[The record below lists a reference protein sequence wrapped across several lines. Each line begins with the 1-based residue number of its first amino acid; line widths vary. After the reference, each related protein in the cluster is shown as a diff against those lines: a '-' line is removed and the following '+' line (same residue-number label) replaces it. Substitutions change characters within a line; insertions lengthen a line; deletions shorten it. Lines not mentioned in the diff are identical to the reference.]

1 MDRWILAF
9 DKALRT
15 LSKYAVSIRPHPDAH
30 IIENTLSDKECKHAA
45 GLMRVNHC
53 GEVCAQALYQGQAM
67 MAKSADLRMA
77 LAQSAKEEEEHLA
90 WTKERVE
97 ALGSHTSILNPV
109 WYVGALSLGIL
120 AGRVGDKWNL
130 AFLEE
135 TEKQVG
141 AHLKIHLQSLPPQD
155 AKSLAIVQ
163 QMYIDE
169 MQHADMAQRLGAA
182 KLPAPLKLAMKWGAK
197 MMTTVSYFI

>member
-15 LSKYAVSIRPHPDAH
+15 LSNYAVSIRPHPDAH
-30 IIENTLSDKECKHAA
+30 IIENTLSEKESKHAA

-67 MAKSADLRMA
+67 MAKRADLRTA

-120 AGRVGDKWNL
+120 ASKVGDKWNL

-141 AHLKIHLQSLPPQD
+141 AHLQTHLQSLPPQD
-155 AKSLAIVQ
+155 AKSLAIVR
-163 QMYIDE
+163 QMYADE
-169 MQHADMAQRLGAA
+169 MQHADMAQQLGAA
-182 KLPAPLKLAMKWGAK
+182 KLPAPLKVVMKWGAK
-197 MMTTVSYFI
+197 MMTTVSYFM